1 MVLQF
6 ITEQVPNDLVD
17 GLCLLVGNTMPRA
30 RTRALNAQPHE
41 RTNVRNGCANGFK
54 HETLNLRFLSRV
66 SMDGGIE

>member
-1 MVLQF
+1 MR
-6 ITEQVPNDLVD
+6 
-17 GLCLLVGNTMPRA
+17 RA
-30 RTRALNAQPHE
+30 HARALNPHPHE